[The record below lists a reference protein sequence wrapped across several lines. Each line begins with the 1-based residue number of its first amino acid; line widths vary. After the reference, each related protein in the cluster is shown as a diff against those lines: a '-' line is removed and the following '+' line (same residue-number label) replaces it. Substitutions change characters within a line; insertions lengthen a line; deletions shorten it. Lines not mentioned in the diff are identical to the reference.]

1 MTRRLAVAL
10 IAAALPLS
18 GPSLAS
24 QMKAFSSGALGVRVD
39 VLVTDGSK
47 PVAGLTASDFE
58 LRDNGVVQTIDV
70 LDASAVPV
78 NAVLALDTSART
90 AGQRQKDSIAAG
102 EALLDGLKADDR
114 AALTTFSHAVFPGW
128 S

>member
-24 QMKAFSSGALGVRVD
+24 QKQAFSSGALGVRVD

-70 LDASAVPV
+70 LDASDVPV
-78 NAVLALDTSART
+78 NAVLALDTSAST
-90 AGQRQKDSIAAG
+90 AGQRQ
-102 EALLDGLKADDR
+102 
-114 AALTTFSHAVFPGW
+114 
-128 S
+128 